1 MSRDLGQFLK
11 ENKKIFPPLFRA
23 EKGGVDMP
31 LWLQIVSCVFSIIGV
46 LYTVFGGIVK
56 PMLEKKKNAITTKNV
71 AIAYTAEAP
80 KVVWGHNHPVV
91 EGKIEFLNNTNRII
105 NVTKL
110 ELIDGKV
117 EMQINDPKE
126 ILNLR
131 VPPYGNHVEA
141 FKFETPAPPKYVM
154 SPTCKLRVHANDK
167 VLEYDVSTNSHVAP
181 Y

>member
-1 MSRDLGQFLK
+1 MSSVYGKFSHIKL
-11 ENKKIFPPLFRA
+11 KIFPPCR
-23 EKGGVDMP
+23 ERKKGEVDMP

-56 PMLEKKKNAITTKNV
+56 PRLEKKKNAIATKNV
-71 AIAYTAEAP
+71 TIAYTAEAP
-80 KVVWGHNHPVV
+80 KVVWGHNRPVV

-110 ELIDGKV
+110 ELIDGKE
-117 EMQINDPKE
+117 EMLINNPKK

-131 VPPYGNHVEA
+131 IPPYSNHIEP
-141 FKFETPAPPKYVM
+141 FSFETPAPPKYVM